1 VRWDRLGRLALL
13 CVMGALIYLYLSA
26 GASLLSTWR
35 ESRRAQA
42 QVVSLQREHRQL
54 AAQRARLQSPGTV
67 EAEARQL
74 GMTFPNEHTFI
85 VQGLP
90 DD

>member
-1 VRWDRLGRLALL
+1 ML
-13 CVMGALIYLYLSA
+13 CVMVALIYLYLSA

-35 ESRRAQA
+35 ESRRAEA
-42 QVVSLQREHRQL
+42 QVVSLQRAHRQL
-54 AAQRARLQSPGTV
+54 EAQHALLKSPGTV

-74 GMTFPNEHTFI
+74 GMTFPNEHSFI

-90 DD
+90 NN